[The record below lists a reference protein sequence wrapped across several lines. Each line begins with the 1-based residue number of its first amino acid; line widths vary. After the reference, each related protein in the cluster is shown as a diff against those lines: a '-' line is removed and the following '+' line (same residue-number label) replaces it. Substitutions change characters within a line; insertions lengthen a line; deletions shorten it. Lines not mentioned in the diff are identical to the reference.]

1 MTGSAANDVRMQE
14 TPDRR
19 SLSFGP
25 APCYA
30 SGRTI
35 LSLFDYSGNWSRPY
49 AEAGANVV
57 QVDLKLGVDVMELSA
72 TWLMENVMDSYGT
85 VDGILAAPPCTDFA
99 VSGAQYWPA
108 KDKDGRTAKS
118 LELVRQ
124 VLRCVEFC
132 KPDWWAMENPV
143 GRLNTLLP
151 ELAEYG
157 PWYFQPCDYGDPYTK
172 KTGLWGRFV
181 PPLPL
186 WSGDNSVKPQRV
198 CSQGSWVQ
206 KLGGKSERTKE
217 LRSMTPQGFAYAF
230 AAANCWPEARTHN
243 SVIGTNPP
251 AKG

>member
-1 MTGSAANDVRMQE
+1 MTRSAAKTDRLHE

-19 SLSFGP
+19 SSSFGP
-25 APCYA
+25 ARCYA

-49 AEAGANVV
+49 LEAGANVV
-57 QVDLKLGVDVMELSA
+57 QIDKKLGVDVMELSA
-72 TWLMENVMDSYGT
+72 TWLMENVMDSFGT

-118 LELVRQ
+118 VELVRQ

-230 AAANCWPEARTHN
+230 AAANCWPDARTHN
-243 SVIGTNPP
+243 E
-251 AKG
+251 